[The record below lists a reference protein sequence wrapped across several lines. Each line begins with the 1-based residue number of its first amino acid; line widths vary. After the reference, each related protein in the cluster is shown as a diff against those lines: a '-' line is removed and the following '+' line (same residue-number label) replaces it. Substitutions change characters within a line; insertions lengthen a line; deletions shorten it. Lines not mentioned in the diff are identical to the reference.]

1 MSVAGAVKLIAFV
14 MFLVISILVIHSF
27 IGSILLSIAVVMCP
41 QLFLIIYA
49 LRVRP

>member
-1 MSVAGAVKLIAFV
+1 MSVAGAVKLIAV
-14 MFLVISILVIHSF
+14 LMFLAISILVHHAL